1 MDRDR
6 LKLDT
11 PEGLALDL
19 VLAGPGTR
27 ALAALFDLLLQG
39 LVLAAVALIVMNGVG
54 GSLAAAVLLI
64 FGAAFVPGYHVFF
77 ETRSAGQTPGKLRM
91 KLRVLR
97 TDGGPVSP
105 AASLVRNLL
114 RLVDFLPASYFV
126 GAAAIFM
133 TSLNQRLGDLA
144 AGTIVV
150 IEPSD
155 SPRPDL
161 LAMAPPLARRAPEEP
176 TWDVTAITAEEVAL
190 IRAFLARRA
199 TLPND
204 ARSRL
209 AEQLAH
215 RVRDRVATPGTWPA
229 AEDLLEGVVRRKS
242 QSS

>member
-39 LVLAAVALIVMNGVG
+39 LVLAAMALIVVNGVG
-54 GSLAAAVLLI
+54 GSLSAAILLI
-64 FGAAFVPGYHVFF
+64 FSAAFVPGYHVYF
-77 ETRSAGQTPGKLRM
+77 ETRSAGQTPGKQRM

-97 TDGGPVSP
+97 TDGGAVST

-114 RLVDFLPASYFV
+114 RLVDFLPSTYFV

-150 IEPSD
+150 IEPD
-155 SPRPDL
+155 RSPRPDL
-161 LAMAPPLARRAPEEP
+161 LAMPPPLVRRTTEEP
-176 TWDVTAITAEEVAL
+176 AWDVTAITAEEVAL

-199 TLPND
+199 TLPHG
-204 ARSRL
+204 ARAKL
-209 AEQLAH
+209 AEQLAD
-215 RVRDRVATPGTWPA
+215 RVRARVATPGTWPT
-229 AEDLLEGVVRRKS
+229 AETLLEGVVRRKS
-242 QSS
+242 ESG

>member
-27 ALAALFDLLLQG
+27 ALAALFDALLQG
-39 LVLAAVALIVMNGVG
+39 LVLTGVGLIVMNGVG
-54 GSLAAAVLLI
+54 GSMSSAIFLLVAAAFI
-64 FGAAFVPGYHVFF
+64 PGYHIYF
-77 ETRSAGQTPGKLRM
+77 ETRSAGQTPGKRRM

-97 TDGGPVSP
+97 TDGGPVTLV
-105 AASLVRNLL
+105 ASLVRNLL
-114 RLVDFLPASYFV
+114 RLVDFLPGSYFV

-150 IEPSD
+150 LEPRS

-161 LAMAPPLARRAPEEP
+161 LAMPPPLLRQP
-176 TWDVTAITAEEVAL
+176 TYDVIWDVTAVTAEELAL
-190 IRAFLARRA
+190 VRTFLARRS
-199 TLPND
+199 TLPRD

-209 AEQLAH
+209 AEQLAD
-215 RVRDRVATPGTWPA
+215 RLRDRVAVPGVWPS
-229 AEDLLEGVVRRKS
+229 AEQLLEGVVRHKS
-242 QSS
+242 ESG